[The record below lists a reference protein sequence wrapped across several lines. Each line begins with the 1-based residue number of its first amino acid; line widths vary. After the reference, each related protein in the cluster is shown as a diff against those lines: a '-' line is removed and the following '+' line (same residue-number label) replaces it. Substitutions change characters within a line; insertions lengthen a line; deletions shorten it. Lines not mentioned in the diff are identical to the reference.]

1 MPKKLSSPSSHG
13 SRSEVL
19 FARKI
24 SPVNKNDF
32 VPSASRPSVSKARMA
47 RTSQRFSTWAEGKNP
62 EQWTAQEKFRSG
74 GWNSQELTVM
84 SKNYA
89 DAARYHLDKGSY
101 DKANHYQT
109 LSNAA
114 KQESTTAKRV
124 ATTAK
129 NKADRAARVKV
140 ASDRFAA
147 KKLAKSKKG

>member
-1 MPKKLSSPSSHG
+1 MPKKLSSPSGHG
-13 SRSEVL
+13 SRSEAL

-32 VPSASRPSVSKARMA
+32 VPSASRPSVSKGQMSRS
-47 RTSQRFSTWAEGKNP
+47 SQRFSTWSEGKNP
-62 EQWTAQEKFRSG
+62 AQWSAQEKFRSG
-74 GWNSQELTVM
+74 GWNPQELSTI

-89 DAARYHLDKGSY
+89 DAARYHADKGSF

-109 LSNAA
+109 LSLAA

-140 ASDRFAA
+140 ASDRVAA
-147 KKLAKSKKG
+147 KNLAKSKKG